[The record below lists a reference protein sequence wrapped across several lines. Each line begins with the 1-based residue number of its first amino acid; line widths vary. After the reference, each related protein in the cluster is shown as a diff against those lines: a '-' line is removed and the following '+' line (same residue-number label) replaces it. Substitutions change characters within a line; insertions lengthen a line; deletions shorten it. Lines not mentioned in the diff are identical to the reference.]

1 LNIYFF
7 ITRNQKTVTNRW
19 SDQKLSSDWLIQPNT
34 DNLQQAEDYV
44 RDCTW
49 QLERIKFI
57 YRFQQSS
64 HISYERK
71 WFLSLLSLTRRD
83 NEIKWFLSLLSLTRR
98 DNEITWFLSLLS
110 LTRRDNERKD
120 SCLCW
125 VLQEG
130 IMRDKECKLSQWW
143 LKSVVFSNLHFLML
157 FYTSSQVEHL
167 YTCLQDCSS
176 SSVVTCH

>member
-1 LNIYFF
+1 MKARAKKKSWTYIFF

-98 DNEITWFLSLLS
+98 DNEIKWFLSLLSLTRRDNEIKWFLSLLS
-110 LTRRDNERKD
+110 LTRRDNER
-120 SCLCW
+120 
-125 VLQEG
+125 QG
-130 IMRDKECKLSQWW
+130 MQ
-143 LKSVVFSNLHFLML
+143 VVSM
-157 FYTSSQVEHL
+157 VA
-167 YTCLQDCSS
+167 
-176 SSVVTCH
+176 